1 MSPGFSPAVQKFA
14 EENNFEIH
22 EVYGDKNCLFR
33 AVADQFMINGC
44 PGHTEVSLRDAAI
57 E

>member
-1 MSPGFSPAVQKFA
+1 MSPGFTPAVQKFA
-14 EENNFEIH
+14 KENNFEIH